1 MNSQLIYASK
11 TGHSKKIANAIAAE
25 LGIEIN
31 NVTDHPTLK
40 NVDLLYIVGGIYGG
54 KSLPEMID
62 FINTMDNKQVKKA
75 VLITS
80 CVSKKQ
86 GQTEVRQTL
95 TEKGIAVMPAEFICQ
110 GNFLLFGMGHPN
122 QADIDA
128 AVLFAKNAADDFIA

>member
-1 MNSQLIYASK
+1 MNSQLIYATK

-25 LGIEIN
+25 LGIECN
-31 NVTDHPTLK
+31 NITDHPTLK
-40 NVDLLYIVGGIYGG
+40 DVDLLYIVGGIYGG

-62 FINTMDNKQVKKA
+62 FINTLDSKQVKKA

-86 GQTEVRQTL
+86 GQTEIRTILRQ
-95 TEKGIAVMPAEFICQ
+95 KNIAVLNEEFICQ

-122 QADIDA
+122 QADIDEA
-128 AVLFAKNAADDFIA
+128 ILFAKTASDNFIV